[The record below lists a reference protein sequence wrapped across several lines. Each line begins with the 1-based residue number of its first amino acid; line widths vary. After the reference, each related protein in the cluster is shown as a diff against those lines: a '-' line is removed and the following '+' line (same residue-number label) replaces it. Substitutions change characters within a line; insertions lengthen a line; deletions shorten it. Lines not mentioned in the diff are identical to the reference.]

1 MIKRGLVVGVKGF
14 PRTGEAFN
22 TILYSIKKSSD
33 TGGVLYEKNAA
44 CFISADCCFF
54 LLRC

>member
-44 CFISADCCFF
+44 CFISVNCCFF